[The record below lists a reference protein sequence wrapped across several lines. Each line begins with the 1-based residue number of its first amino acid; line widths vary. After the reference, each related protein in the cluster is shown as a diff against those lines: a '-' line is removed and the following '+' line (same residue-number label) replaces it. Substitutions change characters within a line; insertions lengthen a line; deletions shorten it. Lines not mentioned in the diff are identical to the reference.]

1 MKKML
6 KKWAR
11 TGTETRDD
19 IYDKLGGAGGGSK
32 FSRSNK
38 IKEVQ
43 TKPKK
48 SLKNQKPTKSKLD
61 KSLKESE
68 GIPFPK
74 HGDSTGARKK
84 SLLETYPKGSK
95 TKSNKIKEVQ
105 TKQKKSLKNQKPAKN
120 KEDEFLKE
128 FEGKSLPK
136 HGDYMGPRKKSLL
149 QSKVKGRKDY
159 EDLFG
164 PWLKKDL

>member
-19 IYDKLGGAGGGSK
+19 IYDKLSGAGGGSK

-43 TKPKK
+43 TKP
-48 SLKNQKPTKSKLD
+48 
-61 KSLKESE
+61 
-68 GIPFPK
+68 
-74 HGDSTGARKK
+74 
-84 SLLETYPKGSK
+84 
-95 TKSNKIKEVQ
+95 
-105 TKQKKSLKNQKPAKN
+105 KKSLKNQKPAKN

-149 QSKVKGRKDY
+149 KSKVKGRKDY